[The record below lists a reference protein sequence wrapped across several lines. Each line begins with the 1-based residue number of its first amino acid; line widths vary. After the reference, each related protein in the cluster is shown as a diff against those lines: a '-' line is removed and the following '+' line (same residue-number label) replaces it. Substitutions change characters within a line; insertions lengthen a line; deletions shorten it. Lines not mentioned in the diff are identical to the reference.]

1 MKVAELDLL
10 RSEIR
15 FSEKRPDNA
24 GIIKMLDKVYGK
36 KLLLYCRSKPPI
48 FLRENSTYVLIA
60 RHYAY
65 DILVRACG
73 KKIPAFIVTAKEQ
86 EKVLLMDEVDLQIVI
101 SGARARGI
109 KGNVTP
115 AMLSRR
121 RRKDAGMLCPFCGK
135 ILQGPK
141 HRKPVEEGGN
151 KGFYE
156 ITCFN
161 KLNKKNPCDFR
172 AFLSEEEIELFWKN
186 KYPTQRW
193 LRKTPK
199 TCENCGR
206 ENLFFRTRGDKM
218 ILMCAEN
225 FKKNKTCKYRKE
237 VNDYGDPKNC

>member
-1 MKVAELDLL
+1 MKIIELDLS

-15 FSEKRPDNA
+15 FSGRNQDSEA
-24 GIIKMLDKVYGK
+24 IIKLLDKTYGK
-36 KLLLYCRSKPPI
+36 ALAFYCYSKPPI
-48 FLRENSTYVLIA
+48 FLRQNNTYVLIA

-65 DILVRACG
+65 DILIRGCG
-73 KKIPAFIVTAKEQ
+73 KRMKIPAIIANPEEQ
-86 EKVLLMDEVDLQIVI
+86 EKVLLMDEMDLRILL
-101 SGARARGI
+101 SGARGI

-135 ILQGPK
+135 ILQGSK
-141 HRKPVEEGGN
+141 HRKPSEEGGN
-151 KGFYE
+151 KRFYE

-161 KLNKKNPCDFR
+161 KLNKKSPCDFR

-186 KYPTQRW
+186 KYPTMRW

-199 TCENCGR
+199 TCKSCGR
-206 ENLFFRTRGDKM
+206 ENLFLRSRGDKM
-218 ILMCAEN
+218 ILMCAGN

>member
-73 KKIPAFIVTAKEQ
+73 TKIPAFIVTAKEQ
-86 EKVLLMDEVDLQIVI
+86 EKVLLMDEVDLQIFL

-121 RRKDAGMLCPFCGK
+121 RRKVAGMLCPLCGK

-141 HRKPVEEGGN
+141 HRKREEEGDN
-151 KGFYE
+151 KGFYK
-156 ITCFN
+156 ITCFG
-161 KLNKKNPCDFR
+161 KFNKKSPCDFR
-172 AFLSEEEIELFWKN
+172 AHLSEDEAQLFWAN
-186 KYPTQRW
+186 KYPTELW
-193 LRKTPK
+193 LRKK
-199 TCENCGR
+199 NQTCENCGR
-206 ENLFFRTRGDKM
+206 EGLFISTRGDKRF
-218 ILMCAEN
+218 LMCAGN
-225 FKKNKTCKYRKE
+225 FKADKVCKYRKE
-237 VNDYGDPKNC
+237 VKDCGH

>member
-1 MKVAELDLL
+1 MEVVVLDLS

-15 FSEKRPDNA
+15 FSGKNQDSEA
-24 GIIKMLDKVYGK
+24 IIKLLDKTYGK
-36 KLLLYCRSKPPI
+36 ALPLYCYLKPPI
-48 FLRENSTYVLIA
+48 FLKQNEGYVLIA

-65 DILVRACG
+65 DILVRAYG
-73 KKIPAFIVTAKEQ
+73 NKIPAFIVNAEEQ
-86 EKVLLMDEVDLQIVI
+86 EKVVSMDEMDLQIFL
-101 SGARARGI
+101 SGARGRGT

-121 RRKDAGMLCPFCGK
+121 RRKNAGMLCPFCGK

-141 HRKPVEEGGN
+141 HRKREEEGAN
-151 KGFYE
+151 KGFYK
-156 ITCFN
+156 ITCFG
-161 KLNKKNPCDFR
+161 KFNKKSPCDFR
-172 AFLSEEEIELFWKN
+172 AYLSEEEAQLFWAN
-186 KYPTQRW
+186 KYPTELW

-199 TCENCGR
+199 TCESCGR
-206 ENLFFRTRGDKM
+206 ESLFLRTRGDKR